1 MKKIFSFIFLLTSF
15 CALQCLYVFGQANL
29 GQTDSLPHGLN
40 GLAVYERTL
49 SLFWPVVAIIFL
61 MLVFGLYY
69 FLNKRKNS
77 KKIDIVKVE
86 DPLESIPRAIK
97 YLKPKEPFLR
107 KEQEEFFFHL
117 SMNFRQIIEHT
128 SEIKATDQTFKEL
141 KPSLKHNSFFN
152 TNSSIDDILTF
163 LERAEFIKFA
173 EKDVT
178 IPEAQQQRD
187 RVSKM
192 VDIII
197 NSYKSSQE
205 NCDQKVGSH

>member
-1 MKKIFSFIFLLTSF
+1 
-15 CALQCLYVFGQANL
+15 
-29 GQTDSLPHGLN
+29 
-40 GLAVYERTL
+40 
-49 SLFWPVVAIIFL
+49 
-61 MLVFGLYY
+61 
-69 FLNKRKNS
+69 
-77 KKIDIVKVE
+77 VE

-173 EKDVT
+173 EKDTLINIRNTKEFSINIVSEDIGESDENESDYT
-178 IPEAQQQRD
+178 QLREFA
-187 RVSKM
+187 RVGALTVYSEMRSKK
-192 VDIII
+192 I
-197 NSYKSSQE
+197 
-205 NCDQKVGSH
+205 